1 MFWETSSLIYIL
13 YVLHLY
19 QQTIFL
25 KHSMEIKL
33 YLSNSINLGI
43 YLKKGDNKFL
53 FYKVTNYFIYTSK
66 ISVNKVKSHILKN
79 KKVSLVLNKI

>member
-19 QQTIFL
+19 QQAIFL

-33 YLSNSINLGI
+33 YLSNSINLSI

-53 FYKVTNYFIYTSK
+53 FYKVTNYFIYMSK
-66 ISVNKVKSHILKN
+66 ISVNKVKSHILK
-79 KKVSLVLNKI
+79 K